1 MASSAP
7 DLEHH
12 PFEYT
17 STCEQCGEPAEQ
29 AAWERNLLKAHANA
43 TGPKTPEGIAATA
56 KNLEGHPTPEEAKL
70 TRFNAMKHGL
80 YAKSA
85 SFFPAKPGQYPDC
98 ENCEHLETRSC
109 FDPPRACFKRMEIML
124 KHRIA
129 FETKDPGLLTELR
142 ADTQASVQVMIDWMI
157 LAIAQDGGPR
167 IKEIQWYHDKDG
179 KFYLAKWTDDYGE
192 EHQIYELKA
201 HPLAKILMDY
211 ISKNAMT
218 LSDMGMTPKVQDE
231 QDTMRGFLNRESEN
245 QEALD
250 DHMTRQLEGQ
260 RRLEALINS
269 SYSPR
274 DAVTLDGEVIQD
286 D

>member
-17 STCEQCGEPAEQ
+17 STCESCGASAEQ

-43 TGPKTPEGIAATA
+43 TGPKTPEGVAASS

-70 TRFNAMKHGL
+70 TRFNAMKSGL
-80 YAKSA
+80 YAKAA
-85 SFFPAKPGQYPDC
+85 SFFPAKPGRYPDC
-98 ENCEHLETRSC
+98 ENCEHMETWAC
-109 FDPPRACFKRMEIML
+109 YEPPRACFKRLEIML

-129 FETKDPGLLTELR
+129 FETKDPGLLSEMR
-142 ADTQASVQVMIDWMI
+142 ADTQASIQMMIDWMI

-167 IKEIQWYHDKDG
+167 IKEIQWYHDKEG
-179 KFYLAKWTDDYGE
+179 GFHLAKWADDAGD

-231 QDTMRGFLNRESEN
+231 QDAMHGFLNRESEN
-245 QEALD
+245 QEALE
-250 DHMTRQLEGQ
+250 DHMARQREGQ
-260 RRLEALINS
+260 QRLEQLINS
-269 SYSPR
+269 SYSTR
-274 DAVTLDGEVIQD
+274 DAVTVDGEVIPD